1 MSDRRRN
8 PPKDEWDDDLDLAG
22 FDRPPSSRTYSAR
35 TSPPKPPVDPY
46 DPNEDFLAEDP
57 LPRPPGSRPPSS
69 SPSYGSARARYA
81 DPYERPVDRA
91 VRAPAGTRPYSRE
104 GSGELDEYGSGY
116 DVDPYAQPPG
126 ATRSSR
132 SRTYPVQP
140 GIDAQPSASA
150 YNPDYAEADYP
161 ESSPQR
167 RPTRTREPRNRS
179 AITVPKPAINDGAVV
194 AVVAGS
200 LLSIV
205 FMVAS
210 IAAGAGDLP
219 EWFPI
224 HLDAA
229 GNPDVWGTDAVLWRI
244 PFGALMAMVMA
255 LIIAGFLWKRDR
267 FAARMA
273 IVGTAAIQVLA
284 WVALI
289 DFIW

>member
-1 MSDRRRN
+1 
-8 PPKDEWDDDLDLAG
+8 
-22 FDRPPSSRTYSAR
+22 
-35 TSPPKPPVDPY
+35 
-46 DPNEDFLAEDP
+46 
-57 LPRPPGSRPPSS
+57 
-69 SPSYGSARARYA
+69 
-81 DPYERPVDRA
+81 
-91 VRAPAGTRPYSRE
+91 
-104 GSGELDEYGSGY
+104 
-116 DVDPYAQPPG
+116 
-126 ATRSSR
+126 
-132 SRTYPVQP
+132 
-140 GIDAQPSASA
+140 
-150 YNPDYAEADYP
+150 
-161 ESSPQR
+161 
-167 RPTRTREPRNRS
+167 
-179 AITVPKPAINDGAVV
+179 
-194 AVVAGS
+194 
-200 LLSIV
+200 
-205 FMVAS
+205 MVAS